1 MSSLVD
7 DVKSIAEAEKE
18 DEDIVSS
25 FYKEYLKLNSAYIAL
40 IQTGVT
46 QKRESQISSFSDS
59 FKQKSRCSYLIRQ
72 DTAVCGCSFWIQTRC
87 SQKRGDTSGFIATSV
102 NYAQTYYQAIK
113 SISYPMPRH
122 SARRK

>member
-59 FKQKSRCSYLIRQ
+59 FKQKSRCSYR
-72 DTAVCGCSFWIQTRC
+72 AGS
-87 SQKRGDTSGFIATSV
+87 
-102 NYAQTYYQAIK
+102 
-113 SISYPMPRH
+113 
-122 SARRK
+122 